1 MVPNSMPVVQV
12 EDAIGATSSSTC
24 SGRASVVKSR
34 SCEGRPITASRTVPP
49 TRCSSKPAAAKAVP
63 RAAAASGTSIRS
75 AGDEL
80 TADLAS
86 LGTAGGARCHQ
97 FVRSAHCGAPRC
109 ARYTG
114 GARCHQFVR
123 SAHCGAPRCARY
135 TGGARCHQF
144 VRSAHSRAVSVPTA
158 SAGNGYHRAMS
169 KGGQDGGEGQQG
181 QSRSR
186 SPQQGSRG
194 KGEQGGQSSRQP
206 RRRRTRWLRQV
217 DEFSAGGLVLDLRG
231 DVPRGALIART
242 DRHGRLLWSLPKGHI
257 EAGETAEQAAIREV

>member
-1 MVPNSMPVVQV
+1 MVPNSIPVVQV
-12 EDAIGATSSSTC
+12 EEAIGATSSSTC

-34 SCEGRPITASRTVPP
+34 SCDGRPITASRTVPP

-97 FVRSAHCGAPRC
+97 FVRSAH
-109 ARYTG
+109 
-114 GARCHQFVR
+114 
-123 SAHCGAPRCARY
+123 
-135 TGGARCHQF
+135 
-144 VRSAHSRAVSVPTA
+144 SRAVSVPTA

-169 KGGQDGGEGQQG
+169 KGGQDGGEGHQG

-194 KGEQGGQSSRQP
+194 KGEQGGQSPRQP

-257 EAGETAEQAAIREV
+257 EAGETAEQAAIREVEEETGIIGSVVAPLGTIDFWFVAEDR